1 MQNSI
6 ILQNLSQQE
15 LEQIIDSKLSELFT
29 KLKKDLADQSDSEQ
43 LMTRDETCAFLSI
56 NSSTLWE
63 WTNKGKV
70 KAYAIGARRYYKKS
84 ELLESIIPVQ

>member
-15 LEQIIDSKLSELFT
+15 LEQIIDSKFSELFS
-29 KLKKDLADQSDSEQ
+29 KLKKDLANQSDGEQ

-63 WTNKGKV
+63 WTRKGKV